1 MISIIVFVLP
11 RPPKEGKI
19 MAQNPKKAIILHTF
33 GVQVVIVVTKSLVM
47 TTALKKQRLWQP
59 KGNDMAG
66 CLEKPEVSEVS
77 GWQVL
82 QLTIGA
88 FVFKVGF
95 WAYHTMIL

>member
-19 MAQNPKKAIILHTF
+19 MAQNQIILHTF
-33 GVQVVIVVTKSLVM
+33 GVQVVIVVTKSLAM

-82 QLTIGA
+82 QLTIG
-88 FVFKVGF
+88 GF
-95 WAYHTMIL
+95 GHIIL